1 MESSTFNEKST
12 SFDSMESLP
21 VNSSTCDAYRVK
33 LYGKL
38 HFVKRLKPQYA
49 NDIRYRE
56 ALRKEFE
63 TGFGLEHPHL
73 VRYIALDGDSLI
85 IEHVDGETLESLLTS
100 NTTYFTQRKNT
111 NRLLLQ
117 LLDAVRYLHS
127 HQILHLDLKP
137 ENIML
142 THINHDVKII
152 DLGCCRTDSF
162 DDTQGHTVTYAAP
175 EQISGGDVDERTDIY
190 AIGKIMEK
198 LPNHYIYNKVIS
210 RCTALDK
217 HKRYQ
222 SADELMADL
231 KPSHHILPLVIG
243 VALSALV
250 LGMSYFAYFNQSK
263 SEQPTVQVPVIDTIV
278 QRTIVKQ
285 DTIIVPN
292 KTVPHTKE
300 PSVTT
305 EEQALKELQAEIL
318 KAYDSTIKTFNDSI
332 FPPPVPS
339 PDAGKYWESATTSF
353 NDQVKISV
361 NSLSKKFPTISTS
374 LLEMEAAQR
383 FQALVGSVFNNMR
396 KNGEVKQKKRSQF
409 GTFSKTSYLCNNK

>member
-142 THINHDVKII
+142 TRINHDVKLI

-162 DDTQGHTVTYAAP
+162 DDTRGHTVTYAAP

-210 RCTALDK
+210 RCTAK
-217 HKRYQ
+217 EKNQRYQ
-222 SADELMADL
+222 SVDELIKDL
-231 KPSHHILPLVIG
+231 KPKTLALPITIG
-243 VALSALV
+243 VVLSLIIIGLATIAILSN
-250 LGMSYFAYFNQSK
+250 GKF
-263 SEQPTVQVPVIDTIV
+263 EQTASQVSVVDTII

-285 DTIIVPN
+285 DTFLVTPTTVQNKVPA
-292 KTVPHTKE
+292 VA
-300 PSVTT
+300 T
-305 EEQALKELQAEIL
+305 EQQVLKELQAEIL
-318 KAYDSTIKTFNDSI
+318 EAYDSTIKTFNDSI

-353 NDQVKISV
+353 NDQVKVSV
-361 NSLSKKFPTISTS
+361 NRLSKKYPHISLS
-374 LLEMEAAQR
+374 LLEMEASLR
-383 FQALVGSVFNNMR
+383 FQAFVGSVFSNMQ
-396 KNGEVKQKKRSQF
+396 KNGVRGIS
-409 GTFSKTSYLCNNK
+409 SKTMK

>member
-1 MESSTFNEKST
+1 MESSIFNDKRPSY
-12 SFDSMESLP
+12 DGMEPLP

-38 HFVKRLKPQYA
+38 HFVKRLKPQYT

-100 NTTYFTQRKNT
+100 NPTYFTQKKHT
-111 NRLLLQ
+111 DRLLLQ
-117 LLDAVRYLHS
+117 LLDALRYLHS
-127 HQILHLDLKP
+127 RQILHLDLKP

-142 THINHDVKII
+142 TRINHDVKLI

-162 DDTQGHTVTYAAP
+162 DDNQGHTETYAAP
-175 EQISGGDVDERTDIY
+175 EQISGCDVDERTDIY

-210 RCTALDK
+210 RCTAK
-217 HKRYQ
+217 EKNQRYQ
-222 SADELMADL
+222 SVDELIKDL
-231 KPSHHILPLVIG
+231 KPSHYPFPLVIG
-243 VALSALV
+243 IALSALV

-263 SEQPTVQVPVIDTIV
+263 SEQPTGQVSVIDTIV

-300 PSVTT
+300 SSVTA
-305 EEQALKELQAEIL
+305 EGQALKELQAEIL
-318 KAYDSTIKTFNDSI
+318 KAYDSTIKSFNDSI
-332 FPPPVPS
+332 FPPPIPS
-339 PDAGKYWESATTSF
+339 PDAGKYWKSATTSF
-353 NDQVKISV
+353 NNQVKVSV
-361 NSLSKKFPTISTS
+361 NRLSKKYPNISHS
-374 LLEMEAAQR
+374 LLEMEASQR
-383 FQALVGSVFNNMR
+383 FQALVGSVFSNMQ
-396 KNGEVKQKKRSQF
+396 KNGVRGIS
-409 GTFSKTSYLCNNK
+409 SKTIK

>member
-1 MESSTFNEKST
+1 MESSIFNDKRPSY
-12 SFDSMESLP
+12 DGMEPLP

-38 HFVKRLKPQYA
+38 HFVKRLKPQYT

-100 NTTYFTQRKNT
+100 NPTYFTQKKHT
-111 NRLLLQ
+111 DRLLLQ
-117 LLDAVRYLHS
+117 LLDALRYLHS
-127 HQILHLDLKP
+127 RQILHLDLKP

-142 THINHDVKII
+142 TRINHDVKLI

-162 DDTQGHTVTYAAP
+162 DDTQGHTEMYAAP
-175 EQISGGDVDERTDIY
+175 EQISGCDVDERTDIY

-210 RCTALDK
+210 RCTAK
-217 HKRYQ
+217 EKNQRYQ
-222 SADELMADL
+222 SVDELIKDL
-231 KPSHHILPLVIG
+231 KPKMFTLPIIFSVVLSLIIIGLATLAILSNG
-243 VALSALV
+243 
-250 LGMSYFAYFNQSK
+250 K
-263 SEQPTVQVPVIDTIV
+263 SEQTASQVSVVDTII

-285 DTIIVPN
+285 DTFLVTPTTVQKKVPA
-292 KTVPHTKE
+292 VA
-300 PSVTT
+300 T
-305 EEQALKELQAEIL
+305 EQQVLKELQAEIL

-353 NDQVKISV
+353 NEQVKVSV
-361 NSLSKKFPTISTS
+361 NRLSKKYPHISPS
-374 LLEMEAAQR
+374 LLEMEASQR
-383 FQALVGSVFNNMR
+383 FQALVGSVFSNMQ
-396 KNGEVKQKKRSQF
+396 KNGVRGIS
-409 GTFSKTSYLCNNK
+409 SKPIK

>member
-1 MESSTFNEKST
+1 MESSTFN
-12 SFDSMESLP
+12 DSKPWQDDLELLP
-21 VNSSTCDAYRVK
+21 VNGSTCDAYRVK
-33 LYGKL
+33 LFGKL
-38 HFVKRLKPQYA
+38 HFLKRLKPQYA

-56 ALRKEFE
+56 AFRKEFE

-73 VRYIALDGDSLI
+73 VKYVSWNNWDI
-85 IEHVDGETLESLLTS
+85 IMEHVDGDTMQHLLSS
-100 NTTYFTQRKNT
+100 NPAYLTKKKQTDRF
-111 NRLLLQ
+111 LLQ
-117 LLDAVRYLHS
+117 LLDVVRYLHS

-142 THINHDVKII
+142 TRINHDVKLI

-217 HKRYQ
+217 HQRYQ
-222 SADELMADL
+222 SVDELMGDL
-231 KPSHHILPLVIG
+231 KPSHHIFPLVVIG
-243 VALSALV
+243 ISLSALV

-263 SEQPTVQVPVIDTIV
+263 SERLSVQVPVINTIV

-285 DTIIVPN
+285 DTLIVPN

-305 EEQALKELQAEIL
+305 EEQVLKELQAEIL

-339 PDAGKYWESATTSF
+339 PDAGSYWEDATTSF
-353 NDQVKISV
+353 NEQMKESV
-361 NSLSKKFPTISTS
+361 NRLSKKYPHISPS
-374 LLEMEAAQR
+374 LLEVEASQR

-396 KNGEVKQKKRSQF
+396 KNGEVKQK
-409 GTFSKTSYLCNNK
+409 

>member
-1 MESSTFNEKST
+1 MESSTFN
-12 SFDSMESLP
+12 DSKPWQDDLELLP
-21 VNSSTCDAYRVK
+21 VNGSTCDAYRVK
-33 LYGKL
+33 LFGKL
-38 HFVKRLKPQYA
+38 HFLKRLKPQYA

-56 ALRKEFE
+56 AFRKEFE

-73 VRYIALDGDSLI
+73 VKYVSWNNGDI
-85 IEHVDGETLESLLTS
+85 IMEHVDGDTMQHLLSS
-100 NTTYFTQRKNT
+100 NPAYLTKKKQTDRF
-111 NRLLLQ
+111 LLQ
-117 LLDAVRYLHS
+117 LLDVVRYLHS

-142 THINHDVKII
+142 TRINHDVKLI

-210 RCTALDK
+210 RCTAQDK
-217 HKRYQ
+217 HQRYQ
-222 SADELMADL
+222 SVDELMGDL
-231 KPSHHILPLVIG
+231 KPSHHIFPLVVIG
-243 VALSALV
+243 ISLSALV

-263 SEQPTVQVPVIDTIV
+263 SERLSVQVPVIDTIV

-285 DTIIVPN
+285 DTLIVPN

-300 PSVTT
+300 PSVIT
-305 EEQALKELQAEIL
+305 EEQVLKELQAEIL

-339 PDAGKYWESATTSF
+339 PDAGSYWEDATTSF
-353 NDQVKISV
+353 NEQMKESV
-361 NSLSKKFPTISTS
+361 NRLSEKYPHISPS
-374 LLEMEAAQR
+374 LLEVEASQR
-383 FQALVGSVFNNMR
+383 FQALVASVFNNMR
-396 KNGEVKQKKRSQF
+396 KNGEVKQK
-409 GTFSKTSYLCNNK
+409 